1 MSLLFFVPQLFSSS
15 ERRKKHKTGA
25 GSMKKKKDNFLDY
38 IPKHN
43 SLIPFEENKDGNVE
57 ILRKNRGLFNRIAQI
72 FFRKPKISR
81 IELDT
86 FGSFIWKQI
95 DGKKDVYQIG
105 RLVKDKFGEEAEPL
119 YERLAKF
126 LHILRSND
134 FILYVNLQK
143 K

>member
-1 MSLLFFVPQLFSSS
+1 M
-15 ERRKKHKTGA
+15 
-25 GSMKKKKDNFLDY
+25 N
-38 IPKHN
+38 
-43 SLIPFEENKDGNVE
+43 EEICDH
-57 ILRKNRGLFNRIAQI
+57 
-72 FFRKPKISR
+72 
-81 IELDT
+81 

>member
-1 MSLLFFVPQLFSSS
+1 MS
-15 ERRKKHKTGA
+15 
-25 GSMKKKKDNFLDY
+25 KKKKDNFLDY

-43 SLIPFEENKDGNVE
+43 KLVPFGENKDGNVE
-57 ILRKNRGLFNRIAQI
+57 ICKKNKGLFTRIAQI
-72 FFRKPKISR
+72 FFRKPRVSR

-95 DGKKDVYQIG
+95 DGERDVYQIG
-105 RLVKDKFGEEAEPL
+105 KLVSEKFGQEAEPL
-119 YERLAKF
+119 YERLTEF
-126 LHILRSND
+126 LHILRNND

>member
-1 MSLLFFVPQLFSSS
+1 MN
-15 ERRKKHKTGA
+15 KKQKE
-25 GSMKKKKDNFLDY
+25 NYLDY

-43 SLIPFEENKDGNVE
+43 MLFPYRENENGNIE
-57 ILRKNRGLFNRIAQI
+57 ITRKNRGLFNRIAQI
-72 FFRKPKISR
+72 FFRRPKTSR

-95 DGKKDVYQIG
+95 DGEKDVYQIG
-105 RLVKDKFGEEAEPL
+105 KLVKDKFGQEAEPL
-119 YERLAKF
+119 YERLTEF

-134 FILYVNLQK
+134 FILYVNRLK

>member
-1 MSLLFFVPQLFSSS
+1 M
-15 ERRKKHKTGA
+15 
-25 GSMKKKKDNFLDY
+25 
-38 IPKHN
+38 
-43 SLIPFEENKDGNVE
+43 E